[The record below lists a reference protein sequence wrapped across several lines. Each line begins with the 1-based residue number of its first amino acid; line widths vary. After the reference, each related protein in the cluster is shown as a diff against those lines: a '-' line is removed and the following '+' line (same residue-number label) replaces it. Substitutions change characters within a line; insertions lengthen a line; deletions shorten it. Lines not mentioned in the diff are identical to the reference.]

1 MRRDFLPIIGGSSFH
16 RNSLTDTG
24 AVRADT
30 SEDTDEDTEGA
41 VGCAHIARHRV
52 HESDEWRIFVTD
64 EHGHDIAEV
73 PLAADRARSIRPWSW
88 LPSFPSNF
96 GSQSPHIVAWSMVA
110 VATIVLA
117 VTTVIVENRS
127 IYQTASAPTKG
138 AVVAVRF
145 VAQATAAD
153 ITTFLETYKGTIL
166 DVPRPGSFYRIR
178 VAGPTVSQEA
188 LKKVTARI
196 EQDKIVEMIAVP
208 Q

>member
-24 AVRADT
+24 AVRADS
-30 SEDTDEDTEGA
+30 SEDTNGA

-52 HESDEWRIFVTD
+52 HGSDEWRIFVTD

-110 VATIVLA
+110 VAIVVLA
-117 VTTVIVENRS
+117 VMTVLVENRGR
-127 IYQTASAPTKG
+127 YQTASTPTNA

-166 DVPRPGSFYRIR
+166 DVPRPGGFYRIR

-188 LKKVTARI
+188 LKKVTARM
-196 EQDKIVEMIAVP
+196 EQDKIVEMIAAP